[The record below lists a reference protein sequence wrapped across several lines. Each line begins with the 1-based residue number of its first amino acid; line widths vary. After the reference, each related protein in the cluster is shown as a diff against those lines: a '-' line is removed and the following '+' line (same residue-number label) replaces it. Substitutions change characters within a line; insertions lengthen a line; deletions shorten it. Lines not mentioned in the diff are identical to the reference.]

1 MNHCVS
7 KRLKAFLES
16 FETRF
21 ANLILVFL
29 ETSGSP
35 MDPEPHDWNSFQ
47 IFPPGTNLQGVS
59 GSESNVDHDVRK
71 PLVFAMPLG
80 SQSWFRWIQ
89 LFLVKGSKVNAS
101 NTMQRKGLFSLGA
114 PWNVHETNLSM
125 VPRSW
130 RTLSKRLRPG
140 GLEPPTEGAVNLNSS
155 N

>member
-35 MDPEPHDWNSFQ
+35 MDPEPHDWILSRHF
-47 IFPPGTNLQGVS
+47 LQGSTSGVS

-71 PLVFAMPLG
+71 PMVFVAG
-80 SQSWFRWIQ
+80 SVFRWI
-89 LFLVKGSKVNAS
+89 LLSFL
-101 NTMQRKGLFSLGA
+101 
-114 PWNVHETNLSM
+114 
-125 VPRSW
+125 
-130 RTLSKRLRPG
+130 KRI
-140 GLEPPTEGAVNLNSS
+140 EGRL
-155 N
+155 

>member
-35 MDPEPHDWNSFQ
+35 MDPEPHDWILSRPF
-47 IFPPGTNLQGVS
+47 LQGSTSGVS

-71 PLVFAMPLG
+71 PLGILLCRLDRNLG
-80 SQSWFRWIQ
+80 FD
-89 LFLVKGSKVNAS
+89 GSYS
-101 NTMQRKGLFSLGA
+101 
-114 PWNVHETNLSM
+114 PW
-125 VPRSW
+125 
-130 RTLSKRLRPG
+130 
-140 GLEPPTEGAVNLNSS
+140 
-155 N
+155 

>member
-35 MDPEPHDWNSFQ
+35 MDPEPHDWILSRPF
-47 IFPPGTNLQGVS
+47 LQGSTSGVS

-71 PLVFAMPLG
+71 PLVCCYC
-80 SQSWFRWIQ
+80 I
-89 LFLVKGSKVNAS
+89 
-101 NTMQRKGLFSLGA
+101 
-114 PWNVHETNLSM
+114 SM
-125 VPRSW
+125 DP
-130 RTLSKRLRPG
+130 TLLLSKDSRSPLIPCNARASFPFALHGTETGVLKGTVTPG
-140 GLEPPTEGAVNLNSS
+140 RTRTPNRRCRKP
-155 N
+155 

>member
-7 KRLKAFLES
+7 KRFETFLES

-35 MDPEPHDWNSFQ
+35 MDPEPHDWILSRPFL
-47 IFPPGTNLQGVS
+47 PGPTSGVS

-71 PLVFAMPLG
+71 PLVCLLYFDG
-80 SQSWFRWIQ
+80 SNSPSF
-89 LFLVKGSKVNAS
+89 KGQPVAS

-114 PWNVHETNLSM
+114 PWN
-125 VPRSW
+125 
-130 RTLSKRLRPG
+130 G
-140 GLEPPTEGAVNLNSS
+140 D
-155 N
+155 

>member
-35 MDPEPHDWNSFQ
+35 MDPEPHDWILSRPF
-47 IFPPGTNLQGVS
+47 LQGSTSGVS

-71 PLVFAMPLG
+71 PLGILLCRLDSGLGFDGSNSPLF
-80 SQSWFRWIQ
+80 Q
-89 LFLVKGSKVNAS
+89 GSKVAS
-101 NTMQRKGLFSLGA
+101 NTMQRKGLFSPLRSMEPKRGSRR
-114 PWNVHETNLSM
+114 TFSM
-125 VPRSW
+125 VSGSL
-130 RTLSKRLRPG
+130 RTFLDAYAR
-140 GLEPPTEGAVNLNSS
+140 EDS
-155 N
+155 NPQPKVP

>member
-35 MDPEPHDWNSFQ
+35 MDPEPHDWILSRPF
-47 IFPPGTNLQGVS
+47 LQGSTSGVS

-71 PLVFAMPLG
+71 PLGLYAA
-80 SQSWFRWIQ
+80 WIAV
-89 LFLVKGSKVNAS
+89 LV
-101 NTMQRKGLFSLGA
+101 
-114 PWNVHETNLSM
+114 SM
-125 VPRSW
+125 DP
-130 RTLSKRLRPG
+130 TLLCEKDQ
-140 GLEPPTEGAVNLNSS
+140 
-155 N
+155 